1 MRIVHIVPG
10 SGGTFYC
17 QNCLRDVALVK
28 ALRELGHDVVV
39 VPMYLPLFVDDQDV
53 VGDAPVF
60 FGGVNVFL
68 QQQFALFRR
77 TPRWLDRLLDSRWML
92 ERAAAR
98 EGSTHAADLGA
109 MTLSMLQGADGHQR
123 KEVERLIAWM
133 RDIERPDVVQ
143 VSNALLLGVAR
154 ELKLALD
161 VPVVCSLQDEE
172 GWLDAT
178 GAPYAQQ
185 CWTALA
191 QNARSVDAF
200 ASVSH
205 WYAERMA
212 RRMDTP
218 ADRIAVVP
226 LGIEAGQAAAPPSP
240 SFQPPVIGFLSR
252 MAEAQGLDVLVDAFL
267 ELKQRPRWSDL
278 RLRAT
283 GGVTPADQR
292 FVETLHRRLSRH
304 GVDGDVEF
312 VHSFDKDERH
322 GLLQSVSVLSVPARC
337 PEAFGMFMLEAWAH
351 GVPVVQPRT
360 GAFPEVIEAGGGG
373 VIYDPNTASALP
385 DALEALLLD
394 PAKASALGAQG
405 HRSLM
410 ERYTIER
417 MARDMAALYSTLVES
432 SP

>member
-1 MRIVHIVPG
+1 MRIIHIVPG

-17 QNCLRDVALVK
+17 QNCVRDIALVK
-28 ALRELGHDVVV
+28 AFRELGHDVVV
-39 VPMYLPLFVDDQDV
+39 VPMYLPLFTDDPDI

-60 FGGVNVFL
+60 FGGVNVYL

-77 TPRWLDRLLDSRWML
+77 TPRWLDRLLDSKWML
-92 ERAAAR
+92 KRAAAR
-98 EGSTHAADLGA
+98 EGSTRAADLGA
-109 MTLSMLQGADGHQR
+109 MTLSMLHGSDGHQR

-191 QNARSVDAF
+191 EDARSVDAF
-200 ASVSH
+200 VSVSQ
-205 WYAERMA
+205 WYARQMAERMSI
-212 RRMDTP
+212 P
-218 ADRIAVVP
+218 ADRITVVP
-226 LGIEAGQAAAPPSP
+226 LGIEVDEATPPSP
-240 SFQPPVIGFLSR
+240 SFAPPVIGFLSR
-252 MAEAQGLDVLVDAFL
+252 LAAAQGLDVLVDAFL
-267 ELKQRPRWSDL
+267 ELKRRGGWRDL

-283 GGVTPADQR
+283 GGVTPADKR
-292 FVETLHRRLSRH
+292 FVDALRDRLARH
-304 GVDGDVEF
+304 GVDGDVDF
-312 VHSFDKDERH
+312 VPRFDGDERH
-322 GLLQSVSVLSVPARC
+322 RFLQSISVLSVPSRC

-351 GVPVVQPRT
+351 GVPVVQPRV
-360 GAFPEVIEAGGGG
+360 GAFPEVVEAGGGG
-373 VIYDPNTASALP
+373 VIYDPNTASALA
-385 DALEALLLD
+385 DALEGLLLD

-405 HRSLM
+405 RRSVM
-410 ERYTIER
+410 ERFTIER
-417 MARDMAALYSTLVES
+417 MAKDMAQLYGTLAGTPS
-432 SP
+432 